1 MLPESILK
9 TSELTKSFGNLVA
22 VNNVDLEINRGE
34 IIGLIGPN
42 GAGKTTFFNLITG
55 LEIPD
60 KGSVVFK
67 GVDIISMPP
76 HKICKLG
83 MSRTFQITRSFGEM
97 PVEDAI
103 RVGAYNRLSDKEVQK
118 KVDWAIEFFELQD
131 IRTTKCSDLGLAP
144 LRKVEVARAA
154 ATEPELL
161 LLDEVGA
168 GLTSVELLKLM
179 SELKRLNQETK
190 ITLCV
195 VEHVMQMVMGL
206 CERIFVLD
214 AGKLIAKGI
223 PEEISNNQNVIEAYL
238 GRRSYVEPNFTSK

>member
-1 MLPESILK
+1 MLSEQILK
-9 TSELTKSFGNLVA
+9 TSKLTKRFGNLIA
-22 VNNVDLEINRGE
+22 VNQVDLEIKKEE

-55 LEIPD
+55 LETPD
-60 KGSVVFK
+60 EGQVIFK
-67 GVDIISMPP
+67 GTNITTMSP
-76 HKICKLG
+76 HVICKLG
-83 MSRTFQITRSFGEM
+83 MSRTFQVAKSFTEM
-97 PVEDAI
+97 SVEEAI
-103 RVGAYNRLSDKEVQK
+103 RVGAYNRRGEEEVQN
-118 KVDWAIEFFELQD
+118 KVDWAIEFFELED
-131 IRTTKCSDLGLAP
+131 IRDYKCSDLGLSS

-168 GLTSVELLKLM
+168 GLTASELLKLM
-179 SELKRLNQETK
+179 SELKRLNEETK

-214 AGKLIAKGI
+214 AGELIAKGI
-223 PEEISNNQNVIEAYL
+223 PSEISNNQRVIEAYL
-238 GRRSYVEPNFTSK
+238 GRRSYSESSSTS

>member
-1 MLPESILK
+1 MLK
-9 TSELTKSFGNLVA
+9 TSKLTKRFGNLIA
-22 VNNVDLEINRGE
+22 VNQVDLEIKKEE

-55 LEIPD
+55 LETPD
-60 KGSVVFK
+60 EGQVIFK
-67 GVDIISMPP
+67 GTNITTMSP
-76 HKICKLG
+76 HAICKLG
-83 MSRTFQITRSFGEM
+83 ISRTFQVAKSFTEM
-97 PVEDAI
+97 SVEEAI
-103 RVGAYNRLSDKEVQK
+103 RVGAYNRRGEEEVQN
-118 KVDWAIEFFELQD
+118 KVDWALEFFELEN
-131 IRTTKCSDLGLAP
+131 IRDYKCSDLGLSS

-168 GLTSVELLKLM
+168 GLTATELLKLM

-214 AGKLIAKGI
+214 AGELIAKGI
-223 PEEISNNQNVIEAYL
+223 PSEISNNQRVIEAYL
-238 GRRSYVEPNFTSK
+238 GRRSYSESSSTG

>member
-1 MLPESILK
+1 VLSEQILK
-9 TSELTKSFGNLVA
+9 TSKLTKRFGNLIA
-22 VNNVDLEINRGE
+22 VNQVDLEIKKEE

-60 KGSVVFK
+60 EGQVIFK
-67 GVDIISMPP
+67 GTNITTMSP
-76 HKICKLG
+76 HAICKLG
-83 MSRTFQITRSFGEM
+83 MSRTFQVTKSFTEM
-97 PVEDAI
+97 SVEEAI
-103 RVGAYNRLSDKEVQK
+103 RVGAYNRRREEEVQN
-118 KVDWAIEFFELQD
+118 KVDWALEFFELED
-131 IRTTKCSDLGLAP
+131 IRDYKCSDLGLSS

-168 GLTSVELLKLM
+168 GLTATELLKLM
-179 SELKRLNQETK
+179 SELKRLNEETK

-214 AGKLIAKGI
+214 AGELIAKGI
-223 PEEISNNQNVIEAYL
+223 PSEISNNQRVIEAYL
-238 GRRSYVEPNFTSK
+238 GRRSYSESSSTG

>member
-1 MLPESILK
+1 MLSEQILK
-9 TSELTKSFGNLVA
+9 TSKLTKRFGNLIA
-22 VNNVDLEINRGE
+22 VNQVDLEIKKEE

-55 LEIPD
+55 LEAPD
-60 KGSVVFK
+60 EGQVIFK
-67 GVDIISMPP
+67 GTNITTMSP
-76 HKICKLG
+76 HAICKLG
-83 MSRTFQITRSFGEM
+83 MSRTFQVTKSFTEM
-97 PVEDAI
+97 SVEEAI
-103 RVGAYNRLSDKEVQK
+103 RVGAYNRRGEEEVQN
-118 KVDWAIEFFELQD
+118 KVDWALEFFELED
-131 IRTTKCSDLGLAP
+131 IRDYKCSDLGLSS

-168 GLTSVELLKLM
+168 GLTATELLKLM
-179 SELKRLNQETK
+179 SELKRLNEETK

-214 AGKLIAKGI
+214 AGELIAKGI
-223 PEEISNNQNVIEAYL
+223 PSEISNNQRVIEAYL
-238 GRRSYVEPNFTSK
+238 GRRSYIESSSTG

>member
-1 MLPESILK
+1 VLSEQILK
-9 TSELTKSFGNLVA
+9 TSKLTKRFGNLIA
-22 VNNVDLEINRGE
+22 VNQVDLEIKKEE

-55 LEIPD
+55 LETPD
-60 KGSVVFK
+60 EGQVIFK
-67 GVDIISMPP
+67 GTNITTMSP

-83 MSRTFQITRSFGEM
+83 MSRTFQVVKSFTEM
-97 PVEDAI
+97 SVEEAI
-103 RVGAYNRLSDKEVQK
+103 RVGAYNRRGEEEVQN
-118 KVDWAIEFFELQD
+118 KVDWALEFFELED
-131 IRTTKCSDLGLAP
+131 IRDYKCSDLGLSS

-168 GLTSVELLKLM
+168 GLTSTELLKLM
-179 SELKRLNQETK
+179 SKLKRLNEETK

-214 AGKLIAKGI
+214 AGELIAKGI
-223 PEEISNNQNVIEAYL
+223 PSEISNNQRVIEAYL
-238 GRRSYVEPNFTSK
+238 GRRSYSESSSTG

>member
-1 MLPESILK
+1 MLSEQILK
-9 TSELTKSFGNLVA
+9 TSKLTKRFGNLIA
-22 VNNVDLEINRGE
+22 VNQVDLEIKKEE

-60 KGSVVFK
+60 EGQVIFK
-67 GVDIISMPP
+67 GTNITTMSP
-76 HKICKLG
+76 HAICKLG
-83 MSRTFQITRSFGEM
+83 MSRTFQVTKSFTEM
-97 PVEDAI
+97 SVEEAI
-103 RVGAYNRLSDKEVQK
+103 RVGAYNRRREEEVQN
-118 KVDWAIEFFELQD
+118 KVDWALEFFELED
-131 IRTTKCSDLGLAP
+131 IRDYKCSDLGLSS

-168 GLTSVELLKLM
+168 GLTATELLKLM
-179 SELKRLNQETK
+179 SELKRLNEETK

-214 AGKLIAKGI
+214 AGELIAKGI
-223 PEEISNNQNVIEAYL
+223 PSEISNNQRVIEAYL
-238 GRRSYVEPNFTSK
+238 GRRSYSESSSTG

>member
-1 MLPESILK
+1 MLSEQILK
-9 TSELTKSFGNLVA
+9 TSKLTKRFGNLIA
-22 VNNVDLEINRGE
+22 VNQVDLEIKKEE

-55 LEIPD
+55 LETPD
-60 KGSVVFK
+60 EGQVIFK
-67 GVDIISMPP
+67 GTNITTMSP
-76 HKICKLG
+76 HTICKLG
-83 MSRTFQITRSFGEM
+83 MSRTFQVAKTFTEM
-97 PVEDAI
+97 SVEDAI
-103 RVGAYNRLSDKEVQK
+103 RVGAYNRRGEEEVQN
-118 KVDWAIEFFELQD
+118 KVDWALEFFELEN
-131 IRTTKCSDLGLAP
+131 IRDYKCSDLGLSS

-168 GLTSVELLKLM
+168 GLTSTELLKLM

-214 AGKLIAKGI
+214 AGELIAKGI
-223 PEEISNNQNVIEAYL
+223 PSEISNNQRVIEAYL
-238 GRRSYVEPNFTSK
+238 GRRSYSESSSTG